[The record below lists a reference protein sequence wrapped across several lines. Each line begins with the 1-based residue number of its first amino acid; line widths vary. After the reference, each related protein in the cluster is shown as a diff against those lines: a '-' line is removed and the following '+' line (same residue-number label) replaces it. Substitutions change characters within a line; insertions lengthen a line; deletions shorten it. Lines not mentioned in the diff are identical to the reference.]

1 MKQGAERYNV
11 AAVTTVR
18 PGTPIRLSSE
28 SWYAKL

>member
-11 AAVTTVR
+11 AAVTTGPTGR
-18 PGTPIRLSSE
+18 PIRLSSE